1 MFNKISG
8 TKWEND
14 NQTIIWKDDFDSF
27 HITTASGEFEVA
39 DSFERAVKVAEYL
52 EQR

>member
-8 TKWEND
+8 TKWENED
-14 NQTIIWKDDFDSF
+14 KTIIRLDDFGSF
-27 HITTASGEFEVA
+27 HITTASGEFERTN
-39 DSFERAVKVAEYL
+39 SFWRAVKIAKVL

>member
-8 TKWEND
+8 TKWENG
-14 NQTIIWKDDFDSF
+14 NKTIIWKDDFDSF
-27 HITTASGEFEVA
+27 HITTASGEFEVV
-39 DSFERAVKVAEYL
+39 DSFERAIKVAEYL